1 MPTELLCL
9 TEQPAAPDASSVATT
24 GMCESP
30 PCVALTVRMWGPKP
44 KKADPAF
51 VKQAVALAC
60 RHNEIVLYDVPER
73 LQTRNDHRQYA
84 IWRLQE
90 AVRKY
95 DRHQRCWYHYRHGS
109 RTWTGCREPKPC
121 TTTKECLLDL
131 RLALDY
137 YTEWE

>member
-1 MPTELLCL
+1 
-9 TEQPAAPDASSVATT
+9 
-24 GMCESP
+24 
-30 PCVALTVRMWGPKP
+30 MWGPKP